1 MSGGR
6 ERIARGGWEE
16 ASGGLPLRSPALARR
31 RRSTHARSSI
41 TAVLPFAARWVSAL
55 LLSLILGCIGAPARL
70 QAGTGSHQEGL
81 SSTFSMGFDS
91 FSEKYSIEEADTL
104 DYSNEFHSA
113 VGLAYVR
120 AWDVSSPAPEATPER
135 AWKGDVGFEDD
146 IRLGVSDVLTVSE
159 AAVRNRWNVDFELA
173 TGQDDRL
180 SLANELTTKRFDPS
194 DELNLSSDYVQELAR
209 FLYRARLSGV
219 LALSLRDRIE
229 LVDFSQQDAYEV
241 DYRLNEASA
250 GLSIEPGL
258 DGSVDFAYGLS
269 HRVVPDSSAI
279 DYREHGFRV
288 GGWRAFGF
296 RTNLEFK
303 GEVERRR
310 YRDELTRPG
319 YFTFIGDGHLA
330 VRATDRLELRLR
342 QELETWDYDA
352 PSQVYYDRFLHGTGV
367 EARVNITPEL
377 ELGLEPRYTFLR
389 GSDESIEDYDERS
402 VVLAGD
408 WIRLDRLWLNASIEY
423 GRRDYARQVTA
434 AGIFSDYTFVRTN
447 LFSAVELSR
456 RTVWNLYL
464 SHEPERHINQD
475 DDTTTALFSTD
486 LTVRF

>member
-1 MSGGR
+1 MPFVPRLVG
-6 ERIARGGWEE
+6 A
-16 ASGGLPLRSPALARR
+16 LP
-31 RRSTHARSSI
+31 
-41 TAVLPFAARWVSAL
+41 
-55 LLSLILGCIGAPARL
+55 LSLILGGLGAPARL
-70 QAGTGSHQEGL
+70 QAGTGGYQEGL

-104 DYSNEFHSA
+104 DFSDEFHTA

-120 AWDVSSPAPEATPER
+120 AWGVSSPASEAAPER
-135 AWKGDVGFEDD
+135 AWKGGVVEDD
-146 IRLGVSDVLTVSE
+146 VRLGVSDVLTVSE
-159 AAVRNRWNVDFELA
+159 AAVRNRWNVDFELP

-209 FLYRARLSGV
+209 FLYRARLSDV
-219 LALSLRDRIE
+219 LAVSLRDRFE

-241 DYRLNEASA
+241 DYRLNEAGA
-250 GLSIEPGL
+250 GLSIETGL

-269 HRVVPDSSAI
+269 DRVVPDSSAI

-367 EARVNITPEL
+367 EARVNLTPEL

-389 GSDESIEDYDERS
+389 GSDESIEDYDEPS
-402 VVLAGD
+402 AVLAGD
-408 WIRLDRLWLNASIEY
+408 WVRLDRLWLTASIEY
-423 GRRDYARQVTA
+423 GRRDYARQVTDA
-434 AGIFSDYTFVRTN
+434 SIFSDYTFVRTN
-447 LFSAVELSR
+447 LFGAVELSR

-464 SHEPERHINQD
+464 SHEPERHLNQD